1 MPRLR
6 EVGQVQAPVKQV
18 PYVFTDNVPAK
29 PQEIYGDSVDPMR
42 CAGHTDGMRLYLL
55 KCEGRGPRQTL
66 LRRSPS
72 LKRVVVQVVCRV
84 ESFQNFR
91 P

>member
-18 PYVFTDNVPAK
+18 PYVFTDNVLAK
-29 PQEIYGDSVDPMR
+29 SQEIYGDSVDPRR
-42 CAGHTDGMRLYLL
+42 CAGHTDGVSLNLL
-55 KCEGRGPRQTL
+55 QCEGRGPRQTL

-72 LKRVVVQVVCRV
+72 LERVVVQVVCRV
-84 ESFQNFR
+84 EPFQNF
-91 P
+91 